1 MTLVSCSEKASVSYP
16 EPDNLLKKE
25 VFVEIL
31 TELTFLESAY
41 QVKYIQVTRYSNL
54 LQQQSDSIFKVFKT
68 DRNVFEEN
76 MDYYT
81 HHQEQ
86 LVEIYQLVKA
96 NLERKKE
103 ELPSQTDGSGIENS
117 QTEIGT
123 DENRIMTEEDLGR
136 LNSPN

>member
-1 MTLVSCSEKASVSYP
+1 MVLFSCSEKASVSYP
-16 EPDNLLKKE
+16 EPDSLLGKE
-25 VFVEIL
+25 EFVEIL

-41 QVKYIQVTRYSNL
+41 QIKYIQVTRYSNQ

-86 LVEIYQLVKA
+86 LAEIYQLVKA

-103 ELPSQTDGSGIENS
+103 ELLLQTDGGTENS
-117 QTEIGT
+117 QPEIST
-123 DENRIMTEEDLGR
+123 DDRIMTEEDLGR